1 MSTHG
6 DVDATADSET
16 AVLRRIGQF
25 SWSALGIIALIG
37 VVAFLI
43 IEARIILAPLF
54 LAMVVVFILNPL
66 VSMLERMRIHR
77 ILGTTLGFLIII
89 AALVVAVALVI
100 PSVVEQ
106 GQMFASDFPDLYDD
120 LTEQTITIA
129 ERFNI
134 DVSIWDYDRIVE
146 FLNDPENQDTIV
158 SLILDRVGSF
168 TSGIFEFILIF
179 LLGPVLAFYF
189 LLDLPNQ
196 QGRLLELVPG
206 SHRAEAAFVGRQLN
220 TAVGGFLR
228 GQLLVAILVGLM
240 LSIGYGVIDLPF
252 WLLIGLVGGVL
263 NIVPFLG
270 PWVGGILGVIV
281 ALATTDLRT
290 AFWAAVVAIVVQQID
305 NNFVSPLVL
314 RATVRLHPAVTLS
327 VLVLAGAVAGFW
339 GIIIAVPLAASV
351 KVVGGHLWRTRL
363 LGQTWEEAGEA
374 IMAEPPPPSG
384 ALRFRTREMEAI
396 SVDSDEVTEPDGDAD
411 ADEND

>member
-120 LTEQTITIA
+120 LTEQTIAIA

-189 LLDLPNQ
+189 LLDLPKQ

>member
-189 LLDLPNQ
+189 LLDLPKQ

-384 ALRFRTREMEAI
+384 ALRFRTHEMEAI